1 MSYKYIRPWN
11 IYIYIYGTPIYRRYA
26 TLSLV
31 LVESMVICMVAW
43 CRGILH
49 GSFGDVLDDLG
60 WLGIVGICW
69 DRSWRYMAYLCNFH
83 QMSIEFSQCICF
95 VAMFVV
101 AVVLSLRVQ
110 SYKVYYIAESKRE
123 FWQNYQKSY
132 LDKLCDTLII
142 SYIIITIKL
151 W

>member
-1 MSYKYIRPWN
+1 
-11 IYIYIYGTPIYRRYA
+11 
-26 TLSLV
+26 
-31 LVESMVICMVAW
+31 
-43 CRGILH
+43 
-49 GSFGDVLDDLG
+49 
-60 WLGIVGICW
+60 
-69 DRSWRYMAYLCNFH
+69 
-83 QMSIEFSQCICF
+83 
-95 VAMFVV
+95 MFVV